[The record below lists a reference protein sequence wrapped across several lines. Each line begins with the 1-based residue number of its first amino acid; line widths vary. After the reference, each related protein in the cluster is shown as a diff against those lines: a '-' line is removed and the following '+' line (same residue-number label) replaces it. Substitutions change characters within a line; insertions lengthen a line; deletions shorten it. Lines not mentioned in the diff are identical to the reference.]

1 MIRDIVNSAAITD
14 TIRWMVQVLHD
25 VTAHARTQ
33 GSRRN
38 ALASLGW
45 LIGLLL
51 PAMIVSVS
59 LDLPTPFV
67 VILVIAFGLVLVLFV
82 AAYIYFMLKNP
93 DALRSEKYVI
103 SKMVIDKGLVGDDL
117 IGLIAASDTSRHPRL
132 PSSGQPE
139 SGAES

>member
-1 MIRDIVNSAAITD
+1 M
-14 TIRWMVQVLHD
+14 QPLLHSFME
-25 VTAHARTQ
+25 HAQAQ
-33 GSRRN
+33 GARKN

-45 LIGLLL
+45 LIALLL
-51 PAMIVSVS
+51 PAMMVS
-59 LDLPTPFV
+59 LYLDLATAFI
-67 VILVIAFGLVLVLFV
+67 VILVGAFCVAFVLFV

-117 IGLIAASDTSRHPRL
+117 KGLILGLDTSRHPRL

-139 SGAES
+139 PGAES